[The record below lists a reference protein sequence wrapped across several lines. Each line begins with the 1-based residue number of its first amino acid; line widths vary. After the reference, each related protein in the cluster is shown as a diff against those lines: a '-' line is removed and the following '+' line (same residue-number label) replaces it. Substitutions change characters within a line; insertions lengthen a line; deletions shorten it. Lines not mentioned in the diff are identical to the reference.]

1 MKIFETREQAVEHLN
16 SLPADIEAVERHTK
30 KGRKHHDDR
39 EESFQRCDTDG
50 FVSQWASGLTG
61 SLEERRAELAS
72 HDHNNVF
79 RVLVDAET
87 GKLASTKCLKV
98 FNKFAGYGTVD
109 RWVVTKPK
117 GERDV
122 WLTDYKRPEN
132 FIKKGYRLAW
142 ATAKAYARLDGEG
155 TGLSGH
161 AWVATH
167 IDREAEGINV

>member
-1 MKIFETREQAVEHLN
+1 MTIFETREQAEAHLET
-16 SLPADIEAVERHTK
+16 LPADAEAVERHTQ

-61 SLEERRAELAS
+61 SLEQQRARLSS
-72 HDHNNVF
+72 HDHQNVF
-79 RVLVDAET
+79 RVLVDADT
-87 GKLASTKCLKV
+87 GELASTKCVEV
-98 FNKFAGYGTVD
+98 FNRFAGFGTVD

-132 FIKKGYRLAW
+132 FVKKGYRLAW
-142 ATAKAYARLDGEG
+142 ATAKAYARLDGKG